1 MTKSE
6 RKQQIKDIHKRA
18 IDALVDDENESID
31 MFILRSDALDELLK
45 GAMAMIEMMH
55 LFDEPD
61 PDNPINPYF

>member
-1 MTKSE
+1 MTKQE
-6 RKQQIKDIHKRA
+6 RKQHVLDIHKKA
-18 IDALVDDENESID
+18 IDALVNDENESID